1 MNLCIKCS
9 EVITVC
15 GITGFINYKKIIS
28 ESDKNILF
36 SMGETLNRRGPDEK
50 DEYCSNSVGLAHRRL
65 SVIDIKNGHQ
75 PMIKENN
82 NNTYVICYNGE
93 LYNTKEIRNKLINLG
108 YNFNGHSD
116 TEVLLT
122 SYIEWGS
129 DCVKEFNGIFAFVI
143 YNKLTD
149 SLFFARDGGGVKP
162 FFYYNNDF
170 EFIFGSEIKAL
181 LKHPSVS
188 SNVDKFGIAEIFLI
202 GPGRTP
208 GKTAF
213 HDIKELKPGWCGT
226 FSKSEGLNL
235 WQYWKLK
242 AYEHKDSLSDT
253 IYTLRSLIYD
263 SIKRQLVS
271 DVPLCTFLSGGLDS
285 SIISA
290 VASEEFKI
298 TNRGRLNTYSVDYIE
313 NEKYFENNYYQP
325 SNDNYYINLMSNFIE
340 SKHNNIILDNDL
352 VGNAL
357 LDATLARDLPGMA
370 DIESSLLLFCSEV
383 KKNHTVVLSGEC
395 ADEIFGGYPWF
406 TNEEML
412 AQADFPWSGNTEIK
426 ANLIQ
431 DKYLQFDPK
440 EYVFKRYKDTI
451 DSAPKTGSET
461 PSDSRIKEI
470 TMLNISWFMQTLL
483 SRKDHASMYS
493 GLEVR
498 VPFCDLRIIEY
509 AYNIPWDMKGYA
521 GREKGILRKAFS
533 DMLPDE
539 IVYRKKSPYPKSFNP
554 AYTRNVENKINKIL
568 LNYDSPILE
577 IVKPD
582 KLQELLDTK
591 ASMFSKPW
599 YGQLMN
605 YPQILAYLYMINT
618 WLDKYAIN
626 II

>member
-1 MNLCIKCS
+1 
-9 EVITVC
+9 
-15 GITGFINYKKIIS
+15 
-28 ESDKNILF
+28 
-36 SMGETLNRRGPDEK
+36 
-50 DEYCSNSVGLAHRRL
+50 
-65 SVIDIKNGHQ
+65 
-75 PMIKENN
+75 
-82 NNTYVICYNGE
+82 
-93 LYNTKEIRNKLINLG
+93 
-108 YNFNGHSD
+108 
-116 TEVLLT
+116 
-122 SYIEWGS
+122 
-129 DCVKEFNGIFAFVI
+129 
-143 YNKLTD
+143 
-149 SLFFARDGGGVKP
+149 
-162 FFYYNNDF
+162 
-170 EFIFGSEIKAL
+170 
-181 LKHPSVS
+181 
-188 SNVDKFGIAEIFLI
+188 
-202 GPGRTP
+202 
-208 GKTAF
+208 
-213 HDIKELKPGWCGT
+213 
-226 FSKSEGLNL
+226 
-235 WQYWKLK
+235 
-242 AYEHKDSLSDT
+242 
-253 IYTLRSLIYD
+253 
-263 SIKRQLVS
+263 
-271 DVPLCTFLSGGLDS
+271 
-285 SIISA
+285 
-290 VASEEFKI
+290 
-298 TNRGRLNTYSVDYIE
+298 
-313 NEKYFENNYYQP
+313 
-325 SNDNYYINLMSNFIE
+325 MSNFIE

-383 KKNHTVVLSGEC
+383 KKIHTVVLSGEC